1 MVCIENI
8 ANVYNRGIYSSSL
21 YQEFL
26 GASIFWNGIGY
37 RVDDFDVLYL
47 LYYVLMCRLM
57 E

>member
-8 ANVYNRGIYSSSL
+8 ANVYSTGIYSSSL

-37 RVDDFDVLYL
+37 RVGVFDVLCL
-47 LYYVLMCRLM
+47 LYYVLMRRLM

>member
-1 MVCIENI
+1 MVCIENM
-8 ANVYNRGIYSSSL
+8 ANVYSRGIYSSSL

-37 RVDDFDVLYL
+37 RVGVFDVLCL
-47 LYYVLMCRLM
+47 LYYVLMRRLM